1 MADANLDIRVTSKG
15 IKEAQEALRKLG
27 VNADAAEEAVKQYTT
42 ETKKST
48 AAQKQY
54 TTAQTK
60 SNEAVNT
67 AATVHTKA
75 RGGFRAMRGAT
86 QQVSFQLQDI
96 AVQAQS
102 GTAGLT
108 ILAQQGPQLLSV
120 FGPAGAVAG
129 ALVAFGA
136 LIGSVFLSTTEEAEE
151 EVDDLKDALG
161 RLNLMTD
168 RSKGGVF
175 ALSQEFAKLAKESR
189 ALAELEI
196 ELDISRTQRG
206 LEKSITDIEEAL
218 DFDIIGSGDSFR
230 RYEETIKNL
239 RDGFERGATVSLAF
253 TGRIRE
259 AGKAVG
265 LTGPQFN
272 KLALALAEFEKGRTP
287 ELFADLQKTVKDLR
301 SESSD
306 TKAYDTFADVFVK
319 QARNVRLATGAL
331 QDLQTVQ
338 SNIQSGQLQ
347 TAGEIEAVEAERAAF
362 DKMIADQIALR
373 QTADEKFFA
382 SQDAKISKVR
392 EAVMRGVIDSARADE
407 LIASIERTS
416 FQRLQETT
424 EKKAALAIRA
434 GEAGFKA
441 FQKQQQEE
449 QKQLDARIAANRLVN
464 SILAQEDDKRLVQLE
479 ASQQRQRD
487 RLREDLDAKRI
498 DITEYYAALA
508 ELETEYG
515 ALVNKIQDET
525 AEKNRQRQIQ
535 FLENNMTALERWVA
549 TTKEAVERIDLLQV
563 SLAMSLESNM
573 ANAFE
578 GILTGTMNAK
588 EAFQEFARGM
598 ISSFL
603 AAIAQMIAKRMA
615 LAIVEK
621 TLTKASAA
629 SVATYMGLTASAQ
642 SIMAGINAYASTAA
656 IPVYGPAAAP
666 AAMAT
671 AIGVTAPLAAAVTA
685 TSAAAAAARATGG
698 QVMGGQSYLVGER
711 GPELLTMGGSGRVSS
726 NDQLKKAMG
735 GGDGITI
742 VNNVD
747 ARGADASVDVKIRKA
762 MQETAATTIETIRDL
777 SRRRRFV

>member
-67 AATVHTKA
+67 AASVHTKA

-120 FGPAGAVAG
+120 FGPAGAVTG

-136 LIGSVFLSTTEEAEE
+136 LIGSVLLSTTEDAEE
-151 EVDDLKDALG
+151 GVDDLKDALG

-175 ALSQEFAKLAKESR
+175 ALSQEFAKLAKESK

-206 LEKSITDIEEAL
+206 LEKSLSDIEEAL
-218 DFDIIGSGDSFR
+218 NFPLEVQSNIFQNYQD
-230 RYEETIKNL
+230 KV
-239 RDGFERGATVSLAF
+239 DGVAKSVNDLSNISLA
-253 TGRIRE
+253 GMSKIRKFGE
-259 AGKAVG
+259 GLG
-265 LTGPQFN
+265 LTARQASDLG
-272 KLALALAEFEKGRTP
+272 LAFAKFKEQRTP
-287 ELFADLQKTVKDLR
+287 ELFNELQETVKRLR
-301 SESSD
+301 GESSD
-306 TKAYDTFADVFVK
+306 TKAYDEFADVFVK

-331 QDLQTVQ
+331 EDLQTVQ

-347 TAGEIEAVEAERAAF
+347 TAGEIEAIEAERAAF

-382 SQDAKISKVR
+382 SQDAQIAKTR

-407 LIASIERTS
+407 LIANIERAS

-441 FQKQQQEE
+441 FQRQQQEE

-479 ASQQRQRD
+479 TSQQRQRD

-498 DITEYYAALA
+498 DITQYYAALA

-515 ALVNKIQDET
+515 ALVNQIQDET
-525 AEKNRQRQIQ
+525 AEKNRKRQIQ

-642 SIMAGINAYASTAA
+642 SIMAGINAYTSTAA
-656 IPVYGPAAAP
+656 IPIYGPAAAP

-671 AIGVTAPLAAAVTA
+671 AIGVTAPLAAAVSA
-685 TSAAAAAARATGG
+685 NSAAAAAARATGG